1 MARSSRPLKAYN
13 NRIPILLS
21 EIKFDSTCVTLG
33 LPYSLGCGSCKTK
46 LDPCIKTRKSKF
58 MKERNKCERRRC
70 QHYWDSS
77 WTIGKD
83 ATEGNVLQHKLV
95 RGYLQIENA
104 VTIDYFKP
112 YDRKSKRT
120 KIDVYTSFQMEEDK
134 EATTPLPT
142 HQIDDT
148 NIPHIPESSP

>member
-1 MARSSRPLKAYN
+1 
-13 NRIPILLS
+13 
-21 EIKFDSTCVTLG
+21 
-33 LPYSLGCGSCKTK
+33 
-46 LDPCIKTRKSKF
+46 

-70 QHYWDSS
+70 QQYWDSS

-83 ATEGNVLQHKLV
+83 ATEGNVIQHNLV

-120 KIDVYTSFQMEEDK
+120 KSNVYTSIQMEEDK
-134 EATTPLPT
+134 EFTSPSPT

-148 NIPHIPESSP
+148 NIPYIPESPPQRQPELINNIDKSIERETSDNTRLVSHSRMENDNTATPPTNE